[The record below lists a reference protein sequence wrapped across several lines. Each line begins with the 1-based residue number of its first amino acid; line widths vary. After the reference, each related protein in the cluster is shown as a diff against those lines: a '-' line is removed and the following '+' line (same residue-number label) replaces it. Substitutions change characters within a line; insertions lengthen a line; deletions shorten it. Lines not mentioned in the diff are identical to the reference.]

1 MSFNGHEN
9 HSITLAA
16 ASALTSNYRANNPG
30 KTKAHYFGKDAIQA
44 ILDQEGCVGIRIY
57 YGENANGEDK
67 LVLCGV
73 TSDENDMY
81 TGELAQHSIT
91 CPFIC
96 GNNNPLNS

>member
-1 MSFNGHEN
+1 
-9 HSITLAA
+9 
-16 ASALTSNYRANNPG
+16 
-30 KTKAHYFGKDAIQA
+30 
-44 ILDQEGCVGIRIY
+44 VGIRIY

>member
-1 MSFNGHEN
+1 MSFDGHEN

-16 ASALTSNYRANNPG
+16 ASALTANYRTNNPG
-30 KTKAHYFGKDAIQA
+30 QTLAHFFGKDAIQA

-57 YGENANGEDK
+57 YGENASGQDK

-81 TGELAQHSIT
+81 AGELAQYSIL
-91 CPFIC
+91 CPNVC
-96 GNNNPLNS
+96 GANNPLNS